1 MEGRGLE
8 ALFAGRPVIRKKR
21 KEMLVLEGSREYVM
35 LFSEKLGV

>member
-8 ALFAGRPVIRKKR
+8 ALFAGRPVIRKR